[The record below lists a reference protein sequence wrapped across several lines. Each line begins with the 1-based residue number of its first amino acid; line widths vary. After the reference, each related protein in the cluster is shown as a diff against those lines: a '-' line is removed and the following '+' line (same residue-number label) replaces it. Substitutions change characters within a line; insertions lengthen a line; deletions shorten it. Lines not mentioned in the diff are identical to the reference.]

1 MDRVKHIFEDANSL
15 YEEAMAELERGNIR
29 DAAEKSWGATLRATN
44 ALILA
49 RTGKELDG
57 ARETTPE
64 LHKLAGKDREVDEKL
79 IGRFH
84 TRRDFL
90 HGDCFY
96 SGMLEPRDQIER
108 RIRETK
114 LYIADAKRLAGI

>member
-1 MDRVKHIFEDANSL
+1 MDKVKQVFDDAASL
-15 YEEAMAELERGNIR
+15 YKEAIAELERGNLR

-57 ARETTPE
+57 ARETTAE
-64 LHKLAGKDREVDEKL
+64 LHRLAGKDREVDEKL
-79 IGRFH
+79 VGRFH

-96 SGMLEPRDQIER
+96 SGILEPRDQIER
-108 RIRETK
+108 RIRETD
-114 LYIADAKRLAGI
+114 LYISDAKKLAGA